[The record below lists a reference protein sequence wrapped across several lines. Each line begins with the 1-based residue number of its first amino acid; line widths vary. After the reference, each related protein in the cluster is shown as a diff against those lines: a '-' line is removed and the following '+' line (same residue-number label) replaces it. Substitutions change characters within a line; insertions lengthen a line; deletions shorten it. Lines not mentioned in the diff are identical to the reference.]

1 VAAQGRAGRQAEPVS
16 DGVRAAGGVARRT
29 LRETPGIRQTQRGSA
44 KGESG
49 PRAPAGPRAA
59 GAPGF
64 VENPGL
70 RRFGPLST
78 APRIRSFFSEPPSV
92 SAVVAAVMEPALAV
106 GSLLAWAWIFQG
118 NMQGHMQWQMSR
130 ADLVLMLVVLALSFP
145 ARDRTGMPATA
156 VWAEVTAVWLAR
168 AGVIGLGLWATDSL
182 AQVDLRVLAGAWT
195 STVVLTSVS
204 TQAAGHVVAWWQGRP
219 HRRRRA
225 IVVGAGA
232 LAARVG
238 QALRDQA
245 GRGIDLIGCFDDR
258 LDSRLDPGARGMRR
272 GDLADVVDFIHRRG
286 VQDVYITLPLGGRE
300 PAGSRIPRLL
310 QAMQDTTV
318 SVHYVPDLL
327 GITIIQG
334 RLRDVNGVPVV
345 GLCETPFTGVN
356 QLVKRAEDLVLASL
370 IIVLISPLLLAVA
383 LGVKLS
389 SPGPVLFRQRRNGLD
404 GHEIVVWKF
413 RSMRTLDDGA
423 VIRQA
428 TRGDPRITP
437 FGAFIRRTSLDEL
450 PQFFNVLQGRMSI
463 VGPRPHAVAHN
474 DEYRELIRAYM
485 VRHKVKP
492 GITGWAQ
499 VNGHR
504 GETDTLDKMRARV
517 EYDLEYLH
525 HWSLSLDLRIIA
537 RTVALVL
544 WDRHA
549 Y

>member
-1 VAAQGRAGRQAEPVS
+1 VS
-16 DGVRAAGGVARRT
+16 T
-29 LRETPGIRQTQRGSA
+29 
-44 KGESG
+44 
-49 PRAPAGPRAA
+49 
-59 GAPGF
+59 
-64 VENPGL
+64 
-70 RRFGPLST
+70 
-78 APRIRSFFSEPPSV
+78 
-92 SAVVAAVMEPALAV
+92 VVAAVTEPVLAL
-106 GSLLAWAWIFQG
+106 GSLLAWAWALHGQIA
-118 NMQGHMQWQMSR
+118 R
-130 ADLVLMLVVLALSFP
+130 ADLVLALVVMALSFP
-145 ARDRTGMPATA
+145 ARDRTGVPMAA
-156 VWAEVTAVWLAR
+156 VWAEVTAAWLAR

-182 AQVDLRVLAGAWT
+182 SQVDGRVLAGAWA
-195 STVVLTSVS
+195 STVVLTALS
-204 TQAAGHVVAWWQGRP
+204 TQAAGCLGSWWQARP

-245 GRGIDLIGCFDDR
+245 GQGIDLIGCFDDR

-286 VQDVYITLPLGGRE
+286 VQDVYITLPLGASE
-300 PAGSRIPRLL
+300 PTGSRIPRLL
-310 QAMQDTTV
+310 QALQDTTA

-345 GLCETPFTGVN
+345 GLCETPFTGIN
-356 QLVKRAEDLVLASL
+356 QFVKRAEDLVLSSL
-370 IIVLISPLLLAVA
+370 IVALISPLLLGVA

-404 GHEIVVWKF
+404 GREIVVWKF
-413 RSMRTLDDGA
+413 RSMRTMDDGA

-428 TRGDPRITP
+428 TRGDPRITL

-450 PQFFNVLQGRMSI
+450 PQFFNVLQGHMSI

-525 HWSLSLDLRIIA
+525 HWSLGLDLRIIA

-544 WDRHA
+544 GDRHA